1 MPRSTAGFK
10 DEASANEVE
19 RWLNRQEALGK
30 PVRAHH
36 DVLATAGATVRRAG
50 RDDANVVAPVAAAPR
65 VTFAPTPSGTPARP
79 SSRSAARASA
89 SATESPS
96 ATTVP
101 VPGARASAST
111 RACEVGRARMGIDPA
126 TNKPRRAFY
135 GGFAGARSA
144 NAECFDAPH
153 DPAARRLL
161 RPALAAARAEK
172 AESQTRS
179 RYAESLSCGL
189 DTRFSKQLSAWWNEN
204 ALRTTTQSF
213 DAPVAAAAAKVPGA
227 AADVETKRRGFV
239 DAARGTRLY
248 YGDLFSDEGT
258 RRVDA
263 SLRDSTPEEAVRVI
277 QTMRAVHAGTA
288 THRLRT
294 VSATAT
300 DFRQGF
306 VPTEADARRRAETAR
321 RAKRARAP
329 PEDPA
334 AVDARVKRKAEMMR
348 SDMSDAMESKK
359 RRDEASSRAKNAT
372 VGVRCDPENAKTRKK
387 ISCTDGAMDGFG
399 NDFESAEVPRFA
411 SSYAEKQCAHMPE
424 IVAQTRAGGHL
435 VKHEEKATMPFG
447 EGTGVPRR
455 HDPDNDGD
463 VVIGI
468 WQNRPGTV
476 GGVVRDRLYPI
487 PRYLTRRRPESAKGK
502 RDASSTSRRAFPPQT
517 AEFGE
522 ARAAEVRATVKANKM
537 KRSESRVPLGVRGIT
552 DHPRHRMT
560 SSYVSDYVETHERRV
575 RNANAEKENVLAE
588 TREEP

>member
-79 SSRSAARASA
+79 SSRSATRASA

-96 ATTVP
+96 ATAVP
-101 VPGARASAST
+101 VPGARASTFDARVRGWARAHGHRPGHEQAS
-111 RACEVGRARMGIDPA
+111 ACVLRRLR
-126 TNKPRRAFY
+126 RRALGERRVFRR
-135 GGFAGARSA
+135 AARSRRATSVAPGARRGA
-144 NAECFDAPH
+144 REKGGEP
-153 DPAARRLL
+153 DPVSVRRVPVL
-161 RPALAAARAEK
+161 
-172 AESQTRS
+172 RS
-179 RYAESLSCGL
+179 RHDA
-189 DTRFSKQLSAWWNEN
+189 SKERSAWWKEN
-204 ALRTTTQSF
+204 ALRTTLQTF
-213 DAPVAAAAAKVPGA
+213 DAPVNAAAAKVPGA
-227 AADVETKRRGFV
+227 AADAETKRRGFV

-248 YGDLFSDEGT
+248 YGDLFSDEGA
-258 RRVDA
+258 RRVD
-263 SLRDSTPEEAVRVI
+263 SKLRDSTPEEAVRVI
-277 QTMRAVHAGTA
+277 QNLRAVHAGTA

-294 VSATAT
+294 SSATAT

-334 AVDARVKRKAEMMR
+334 AVEARVKRKAEMMI
-348 SDMSDAMESKK
+348 SEASDAMESQK
-359 RRDEASSRAKNAT
+359 RRDAAAARVKNAT
-372 VGVRCDPENAKTRKK
+372 VGVSCDPANAKGGKGK
-387 ISCTDGAMDGFG
+387 ISCTDGALDSFG
-399 NDFESAEVPRFA
+399 NDFESLEVPRFA

-435 VKHEEKATMPFG
+435 VRREEKATMPFG

-455 HDPDNDGD
+455 YDPDDDGT

-476 GGVVRDRLYPI
+476 GGVVGSDRLYPI

-522 ARAAEVRATVKANKM
+522 ARAAEVRATIKANKT
-537 KRSESRVPLGVRGIT
+537 KRSESRVPLGVGGIT

-560 SSYVSDYVETHERRV
+560 SSYVSDYVQTHERRV
-575 RNANAEKENVLAE
+575 RNANAEKENVENA
-588 TREEP
+588 

>member
-79 SSRSAARASA
+79 SSRSATRASA

-96 ATTVP
+96 TTAVP
-101 VPGARASAST
+101 VPGARGATST

-161 RPALAAARAEK
+161 RPALAAARAKK

-189 DTRFSKQLSAWWNEN
+189 DTIASKERSAWWKEN
-204 ALRTTTQSF
+204 ALRTTLQTF
-213 DAPVAAAAAKVPGA
+213 DAPVNAAAAKVPGA
-227 AADVETKRRGFV
+227 AADAETKRRGFV

-248 YGDLFSDEGT
+248 YGDLFSDEGA
-258 RRVDA
+258 RNVDA
-263 SLRDSTPEEAVRVI
+263 RLRDSTPEEAVRVI
-277 QTMRAVHAGTA
+277 QNLRAVHAGTA

-294 VSATAT
+294 SSATAT

-334 AVDARVKRKAEMMR
+334 AVEARVKRKAEMMI
-348 SDMSDAMESKK
+348 SEASDAMESQK
-359 RRDEASSRAKNAT
+359 RRDAAAARVKNAT
-372 VGVRCDPENAKTRKK
+372 VGVSCDPANAKGGKGK
-387 ISCTDGAMDGFG
+387 ISCTDGALDSFG
-399 NDFESAEVPRFA
+399 NDFESLEVPRFA

-435 VKHEEKATMPFG
+435 VRREEKATMPFG

-455 HDPDNDGD
+455 YDPDDDGT

-476 GGVVRDRLYPI
+476 GGVVGSDRLYPI

-522 ARAAEVRATVKANKM
+522 ARAAEVRATIKANKT
-537 KRSESRVPLGVRGIT
+537 KRSESRVPLGVGGIT

-560 SSYVSDYVETHERRV
+560 SSYVSDYVQTHERRV
-575 RNANAEKENVLAE
+575 RNANAEKENAE
-588 TREEP
+588 NA